1 LKVGKESKNKNKSE
15 EKAMRR
21 ILFLLGIVVLF
32 VSISLGQATFTSAAT
47 GNWNSSSSWTITSG
61 SDSDGDGIPDA
72 NDDVIIQSAHKIT
85 LNGDAACNNLTLQVT
100 PTGTRLEIGNYVLTV
115 YGTLSANATTNVS
128 NTLITTG
135 TGKLIFVGTSRPL
148 FGSIW
153 SASPPGWRFEVFL
166 NSGATGTASTNV
178 KGGDIIITS
187 GTFSV
192 GTSASKRD
200 LRPDGGSP
208 NTGDLTVYF
217 GATLIV
223 SGNIS
228 RTSTPTAQC
237 NSITINGTLEIGGTN
252 MSALN
257 TTVNSGGI
265 LRSTTTSAFTVTG
278 NLTISDYATL
288 GIAHPSG
295 VDGITVSGTKFFDPN
310 ANFEFNGTS
319 AQITGTSMP
328 TTVNDLVINNPAGV
342 TLSNSTTANGTLIF
356 TAGKLNTGN
365 NTLKVTGSI
374 SGAGAGKFVDGNLVL
389 PVSSPD
395 LKKWE
400 TGQGNDYLPL
410 TINFTSL
417 NGSGD
422 VTVTV
427 LDRTS
432 TPPGGDIGSNKVLKR
447 YFRVTQTGITSFNA
461 NLTLTYTDADVSEQ
475 GITDENSLRV
485 FQWDGAQWK
494 ELTVIDRDVNNNTI
508 TVTGVTSFSDFVIS
522 GTGDAPLPVQVAS
535 VLADVSGRDVKIKI
549 KTQTERDDFLGFNV
563 YRSRDGENFVM
574 VGSYESV
581 SSLRAKGNMAYGGEY
596 EFVDKGLNSGRYQ
609 YKIEAVSRSEKK
621 FVGDVIS
628 VEVDV
633 PKGYALHQNY
643 PNPFNPV
650 TVIEFEIPEAGYVLI
665 ELYNSVGQKVR
676 DIFAGELPAGYHRV
690 RFDASG
696 LSSGVYFYRMSAG
709 KFNAVRKMVIMK

>member
-1 LKVGKESKNKNKSE
+1 LGKKVKTKINLE

-32 VSISLGQATFTSAAT
+32 VSSTGLGQQNFYRTKS
-47 GNWNSSSSWTITSG
+47 GGDWNNLSIWEVSSDSSSW
-61 SDSDGDGIPDA
+61 
-72 NDDVIIQSAHKIT
+72 
-85 LNGDAACNNLTLQVT
+85 
-100 PTGTRLEIGNYVLTV
+100 
-115 YGTLSANATTNVS
+115 S
-128 NTLITTG
+128 N
-135 TGKLIFVGTSRPL
+135 
-148 FGSIW
+148 
-153 SASPPGWRFEVFL
+153 
-166 NSGATGTASTNV
+166 ASTYPKYKDSSIVVQAVHSVTFN
-178 KGGDIIITS
+178 IT
-187 GTFSV
+187 
-192 GTSASKRD
+192 D
-200 LRPDGGSP
+200 
-208 NTGDLTVYF
+208 TVDRCF
-217 GATLIV
+217 V
-223 SGNIS
+223 M
-228 RTSTPTAQC
+228 
-237 NSITINGTLEIGGTN
+237 GTLEISSGKILRVNDGAGDDLIIFGRVLNKGTISILTGATWRVKSGGTYIHN
-252 MSALN
+252 TISSISTPLNSATLEDGSN
-257 TTVNSGGI
+257 FVYRGSSSVTPAVSIAGRTYYNLRYESESGTWTHTATQGI
-265 LRSTTTSAFTVTG
+265 
-278 NLTISDYATL
+278 NPLTIN
-288 GIAHPSG
+288 G
-295 VDGITVSGTKFFDPN
+295 
-310 ANFEFNGTS
+310 NFEIGAGVTVDYQAGFTGVVNLKGDVTIDGTFKSAGKVNFNGTV
-319 AQITGTSMP
+319 AQSISGSGQFF
-328 TTVNDLVINNPAGV
+328 VDSLIINNSNGV
-342 TLSNSTTANGTLIF
+342 SVGLSIVDTNLIF
-356 TAGKLNTGN
+356 TSGKLTTVGGGSI
-365 NTLKVTGSI
+365 KVLGSI
-374 SGAGAGKFVDGNLVL
+374 SGAGVGKFVDGNLVL
-389 PVSSPD
+389 PVSLTGS
-395 LKKWE
+395 KKWE

-410 TINFTSL
+410 TINFASL
-417 NGSGD
+417 TGSGD

-432 TPPGGDIGSNKVLKR
+432 TPPGGPIGANKVLKR
-447 YFRVTQTGITSFNA
+447 YFRVTQSGGITSFNA
-461 NLTLTYTDADVSEQ
+461 DLTLTYTDADVSEQ

-485 FQWDGAQWK
+485 FQWDGAQWR
-494 ELTVIDRDVNNNTI
+494 ELTVISRDVDNNTI

-535 VLADVSGRDVKIKI
+535 VLANVSGRDVRIKI
-549 KTQTERDDFLGFNV
+549 KTQTEPDDFLGFNV

-676 DIFAGELPAGYHRV
+676 DIFAGELPAGYHKV

>member
-1 LKVGKESKNKNKSE
+1 LKVGKESKNKNKLE

-21 ILFLLGIVVLF
+21 ILFLLGVVLTA
-32 VSISLGQATFTSAAT
+32 VLTASGQTIPTAQNLPYSQNFD
-47 GNWNSSSSWTITSG
+47 GLPHSSST
-61 SDSDGDGIPDA
+61 
-72 NDDVIIQSAHKIT
+72 
-85 LNGDAACNNLTLQVT
+85 
-100 PTGTRLEIGNYVLTV
+100 Y
-115 YGTLSANATTNVS
+115 
-128 NTLITTG
+128 
-135 TGKLIFVGTSRPL
+135 
-148 FGSIW
+148 
-153 SASPPGWRFEVFL
+153 PPGWQGWHL
-166 NSGATGTASTNV
+166 GTNPGGSTDFSTAQPLSDTTLRAYSNASTTS
-178 KGGDIIITS
+178 GGVHNYNGKIGFLPTGSTNPALCLVINTSGFRRIIMTYDIMTIRNPYDGSSNTRINKAALQYRASEDLGTFTTTSDSNYQNITTAQTS
-187 GTFSV
+187 GTDPQNLE
-192 GTSASKRD
+192 THTILLPSACDDKPVVQ
-200 LRPDGGSP
+200 LRW
-208 NTGDLTVYF
+208 V
-217 GATLIV
+217 ARQV
-223 SGNIS
+223 SGFGSRPSFAVDNIY
-228 RTSTPTAQC
+228 
-237 NSITINGTLEIGGTN
+237 INGTRFFTTSGTI
-252 MSALN
+252 
-257 TTVNSGGI
+257 SGGPFYGLELDGSNI
-265 LRSTTTSAFTVTG
+265 TVSLTG
-278 NLTISDYATL
+278 NLE
-288 GIAHPSG
+288 
-295 VDGITVSGTKFFDPN
+295 VD
-310 ANFEFNGTS
+310 
-319 AQITGTSMP
+319 
-328 TTVNDLVINNPAGV
+328 
-342 TLSNSTTANGTLIF
+342 TLSFLQD
-356 TAGKLNTGN
+356 GKVLTGN
-365 NTLKVTGSI
+365 YFLKVNKTI

-389 PVSSPD
+389 PVSSTGS
-395 LKKWE
+395 KKWE

-417 NGSGD
+417 TGSGD

-432 TPPGGDIGSNKVLKR
+432 TPPGGPIGANKVLKR
-447 YFRVTQTGITSFNA
+447 YFRVTQSGGITSFNA
-461 NLTLTYTDADVSEQ
+461 DLTLTYTDADVSEQ
-475 GITDENSLRV
+475 DITNENSLRV

-535 VLADVSGRDVKIKI
+535 VLADVRGRDVRIKI

-563 YRSRDGENFVM
+563 YRNKDGENFVI

-581 SSLRAKGNMAYGGEY
+581 SSLRAKGNLAYGGEY

-628 VEVDV
+628 VEVEV

-676 DIFAGELPAGYHRV
+676 GIFAGDLPAGYHKV

>member
-1 LKVGKESKNKNKSE
+1 
-15 EKAMRR
+15 MRR

-32 VSISLGQATFTSAAT
+32 ASISLGQATFTSAVTT
-47 GNWNSSSSWTITSG
+47 GNWNSSSSWTYSG
-61 SDSDGDGIPDA
+61 SDEDGIPDA
-72 NDDVIIQSAHKIT
+72 NDDVIIRSTDKIT
-85 LNGDAACNNLTLQVT
+85 LDGDAACNNLTLGAGS
-100 PTGTRLEIGNYVLTV
+100 GTRLAIGNYVLTV
-115 YGTLSANATTNVS
+115 SGTLSADGTSLSTS
-128 NTLITTG
+128 LITTG
-135 TGKLIFVGTSRPL
+135 TTGKLKFVGTSRAL
-148 FGSIW
+148 FGSNW
-153 SASPPGWRFEVFL
+153 AANPEKWRFEVWL
-166 NSGATGTASTNV
+166 NSDATGTASTNV

-223 SGNIS
+223 SRNIS
-228 RTSTPTAQC
+228 RTGTYTDQC
-237 NSITINGTLEIGGTN
+237 NSININGTLEIGGTN

-265 LRSTTTSAFTVTG
+265 LRSTITTSAFIVTG
-278 NLTISDYATL
+278 NLIISDYATL
-288 GIAHPSG
+288 GIAHPNG
-295 VDGITVSGTKFFDPN
+295 VDGITVNNGTKSFSER

-342 TLSNSTTANGTLIF
+342 TLSNSTTANGRLIF
-356 TAGKLNTGN
+356 TAGKLNTGIY
-365 NTLKVTGSI
+365 TLKVTGSI
-374 SGAGAGKFVDGNLVL
+374 SGAEAGKFVDGNLVL
-389 PVSSPD
+389 PVSSTGS
-395 LKKWE
+395 KKWE

-475 GITDENSLRV
+475 DITNENSLRV

-494 ELTVIDRDVNNNTI
+494 ELTVTARNTTDNTI
-508 TVTGVTSFSDFVIS
+508 TVTGVTSFSDFIIS

-535 VLADVSGRDVKIKI
+535 VLADVSGRDVRIKI
-549 KTQTERDDFLGFNV
+549 KTQTEPDDFLGFNV
-563 YRSRDGENFVM
+563 YRSRDGENFVI

-676 DIFAGELPAGYHRV
+676 DIFAGELPAGYHKV